1 MARSVDSAVVLARLR
16 DPDDTAR
23 WWTGFTV
30 IALVIAI
37 PMIISG
43 PGNDLDVANVFRSGR
58 AIARHL
64 TYVPSRPPGAP
75 VHEAIVGVLDLIG
88 GPLLTNLAS
97 LAAAGV
103 LVWALNS
110 LLQREGVGRAGRW
123 GVALV
128 AANPWFIIAA
138 TSTADYVFALMFCV
152 LAALAIRSDRPVLA
166 GLFAAAS
173 MGSRI
178 GSMTLVAAI
187 VIAELGTGDGAR
199 RRVAITAA
207 VGAVVTVLLFI
218 PSAVHAG
225 GLAFAQ
231 NDFAASSPLVQLGR
245 ALAKD
250 VLLLGIPTVIVG
262 LACLPAVITAIRS
275 WSSSWLVRF
284 AVPGLVFSQ
293 VLFIRF
299 PWKMAHLLPT
309 LLCIAVLYAVAL
321 QERPRVLMA
330 MVALQLLFGVVRLDV
345 LAPNQANEASGGTF
359 RPGITWGPVVTDWQC
374 RRDHPK
380 AYLGRQKEEVEV
392 TWDCAA
398 PYRN

>member
-1 MARSVDSAVVLARLR
+1 MLARLR
-16 DPDDTAR
+16 HPDETTR
-23 WWTGFTV
+23 WWLGFTV
-30 IALVIAI
+30 VSLVIAVPLI
-37 PMIISG
+37 LSG
-43 PGNDLDVANVFRSGR
+43 PGNDLDVGNVFRSGR

-88 GPLLTNLAS
+88 GPVLTNLAS

-110 LLQREGVGRAGRW
+110 LLLREGVGPAGRW

-152 LAALAIRSDRPVLA
+152 LAALAVRSDRAVLA
-166 GLFAAAS
+166 GLLAAAS

-178 GSMTLVAAI
+178 GSMTLILALLL
-187 VIAELGTGDGAR
+187 AELGTGDGAR
-199 RRVAITAA
+199 RRVATTALI
-207 VGAVVTVLLFI
+207 GAGATVILFI
-218 PSAVHAG
+218 PSMIEAG

-231 NDFAASSPLVQLGR
+231 NDFSASSPLVQLGR
-245 ALAKD
+245 AAAKD
-250 VLLLGIPTVIVG
+250 LLLLGIPTVIV
-262 LACLPAVITAIRS
+262 LLVCLPALVAAFRS
-275 WSSSWLVRF
+275 WSNSWLVRF
-284 AVPGLVFSQ
+284 AVIGLGLSQ

-309 LLCIAVLYAVAL
+309 LVCIAILYAVAL

-330 MVALQLLFGVVRLDV
+330 MVALQLLFGLVRVDV
-345 LAPNQANEASGGTF
+345 LAPNDANEASGGEF
-359 RPGITWGPVVTDWQC
+359 RPTITAGPVLTDWRC
-374 RRDHPK
+374 RRDAPD
-380 AYLGRQKEEVEV
+380 AYLGRQKEEIEQA
-392 TWDCAA
+392 WDCAA
-398 PYRN
+398 PYQD